1 MKNRKQENQINFE
14 PFLKALEGDPN
25 FSFFQELKEK
35 FKGSRA
41 YLVGGMVRDIS
52 LGNLF
57 GKDFDFVV
65 SGAEADKLE
74 KFLRKFGEVNLVGK
88 NFGVF
93 KFVPK
98 NWNGEAIDIALPRRE
113 HAGGTGGYR
122 DFAVQSDPNLSIEE
136 DLSRR
141 DFTINAMALDIETG
155 QLVDPFSGAKDLEN
169 KLIRAAGKPEERFQ
183 EDYSRMLRAIRFS
196 AQFGFE
202 IEKETWRAIKK
213 LMPKINSEKKVDG
226 KKERIIPH
234 ESIAKE
240 LAKSL
245 AANPVKTLELYDES
259 GAIEE
264 LIPELLEMKDC
275 PQPKEFHT
283 EGDVWK
289 HTKLALKNLK
299 SKKFKKQF
307 PDGKITPELAFT
319 VLIHD
324 IGKPPTIKT
333 PEKDGTDR
341 IRFDEHTE
349 VGAKM
354 AAKIT
359 ERLALAN
366 FNIKPERVNWLVQ
379 NHLLGLHGTYK
390 EMKNSTIEKYF
401 FDKETGEPSERGK
414 NLLML
419 IFVDSLATIPPS
431 GEPALDSFYGLQK
444 RIEDLKSLTKE
455 KVRLPKSLIDGND
468 IMKAFNLKPGP
479 KIGELLKDVREKQLA
494 GKIKSKKEGI
504 KFLKNKIKKTA

>member
-1 MKNRKQENQINFE
+1 
-14 PFLKALEGDPN
+14 
-25 FSFFQELKEK
+25 
-35 FKGSRA
+35 
-41 YLVGGMVRDIS
+41 
-52 LGNLF
+52 
-57 GKDFDFVV
+57 
-65 SGAEADKLE
+65 
-74 KFLRKFGEVNLVGK
+74 
-88 NFGVF
+88 
-93 KFVPK
+93 
-98 NWNGEAIDIALPRRE
+98 
-113 HAGGTGGYR
+113 
-122 DFAVQSDPNLSIEE
+122 
-136 DLSRR
+136 
-141 DFTINAMALDIETG
+141 MALDIETG